1 MTKIIDAPLRSSV
14 PSGGYVI
21 VTEPV
26 AAGSPLSTFAKVLP
40 GAIGGGG
47 GAITSAGM
55 AAWFATLP
63 TSPPPGSMQPW
74 NNGGTLSFTF

>member
-1 MTKIIDAPLRSSV
+1 MTKIFDAPLRPAV

-40 GAIGGGG
+40 GNDATNG
-47 GAITSAGM
+47 T
-55 AAWFATLP
+55 AWINL
-63 TSPPPGSMQPW
+63 
-74 NNGGTLSFTF
+74 